1 MNRSV
6 DTMNGEARP
15 RHAMTR
21 RRFVSVLAAAGAA
34 PLLPRLLRAAEPKTF
49 TWEGVALG
57 AQASLTLQHPDATSA
72 NAAIAAC
79 VSEVARL
86 EAIFSLHR
94 DDSALSQLNHLGR
107 IDDAPVELREL
118 LAETFALSR
127 LSQGAFDP
135 TIQPLW
141 RLYADHFASP
151 DAPIA
156 GPSENAIADVLR
168 LVDWRKVDIDGASI
182 CLAEPHM
189 AVTLNGIAQGYIT
202 DRVGSLL
209 RERGFK
215 HVLVNLG
222 EGLALGP
229 KWDGSSWTVGIVNP
243 HEPTS
248 ILTELSLDQGAVA
261 TSGGYGYQF
270 DAAGRFTHIL
280 DPKTGKPA
288 RRWASVTVRAD
299 NATLADGLSTAL
311 SVVPAESAGTILEAR
326 ARACVVPLE
335 SAPLHW
341 L

>member
-1 MNRSV
+1 MSSNAGNLTPQRV
-6 DTMNGEARP
+6 
-15 RHAMTR
+15 MTR
-21 RRFVSVLAAAGAA
+21 RRFVSVFAAAGAVS
-34 PLLPRLLRAAEPKTF
+34 LYPRGLRAAEPQTF

-57 AQASLTLQHPDATSA
+57 AQARLTLQHSDAASA
-72 NAAIAAC
+72 KAAVAAS
-79 VSEVARL
+79 VVEVARL
-86 EAIFSLHR
+86 EAIFSLHQA
-94 DDSALSQLNHLGR
+94 DSALSRLNRLGR
-107 IDDAPVELREL
+107 IDDAPAELREL
-118 LAETFALSR
+118 LAEALILSR

-141 RLYADHFASP
+141 ALYAEHFANP
-151 DAPIA
+151 GAAPE
-156 GPSENAIADVLR
+156 GPSRKAIADALA
-168 LVDWRKVDIDGASI
+168 LVDGRNVVIDGAIIRLGS
-182 CLAEPHM
+182 PQM
-189 AVTLNGIAQGYIT
+189 AITLNGIAQGYIT

-209 RERGFK
+209 RERGFE
-215 HVLVNLG
+215 HVLVNMG

-229 KWDGSSWTVGIVNP
+229 KWDGSSWTVGIADP

-248 ILTELSLDQGAVA
+248 ILTELSLDRGAVA

-288 RRWASVTVRAD
+288 RRWASVTVTAD

-311 SVVPAESAGTILEAR
+311 AVAPAELAGTMLEAR

-335 SAPLHW
+335 SASLHW